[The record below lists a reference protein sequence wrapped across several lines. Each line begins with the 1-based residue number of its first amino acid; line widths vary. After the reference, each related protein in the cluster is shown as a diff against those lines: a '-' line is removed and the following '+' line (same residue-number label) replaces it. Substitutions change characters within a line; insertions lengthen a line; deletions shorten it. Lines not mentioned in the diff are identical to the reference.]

1 MYQQDEY
8 DDGSQTEKFNRLVGN
23 LDELKDN
30 TELDQKIKQTLGK
43 PPLGHLL
50 EFNLALEEV
59 VRVREYGK
67 KKYPEAE
74 SWRQVPDNELDN
86 AILRHMFNPNKKDNE
101 TGYSHTAH
109 MIQNL
114 LFKLQKEME
123 NDSQ

>member
-1 MYQQDEY
+1 MEKMMYQPDEY
-8 DDGSQTEKFNRLVGN
+8 DDLPEIIKCDGI
-23 LDELKDN
+23 
-30 TELDQKIKQTLGK
+30 DQKIKQTLGK
-43 PPLGHLL
+43 PPLGNLL

-86 AILRHMFNPNKKDNE
+86 AILRHMFNPNKKDDE